1 MISIIK
7 QERAEAV
14 RDYAGQISMVHAD
27 EVQVA
32 YQRGRLSGR
41 VDGHISEGR
50 WWCFG
55 VMCGIGLS
63 ALVWSFWP

>member
-27 EVQVA
+27 EIQEA
-32 YQRGRLSGR
+32 YAVGFA
-41 VDGHISEGR
+41 DGQKTTRYRS
-50 WWCFG
+50 WWLVG
-55 VMCGIGLS
+55 LLCGLALS
-63 ALVWSFWP
+63 ALAWSFQP